1 MAVSKPVKL
10 SVHAIKISST
20 PRFLR
25 PFSTVAQ
32 NIFAAVQ
39 IKADGNVYCFLY
51 DLPFTA
57 DMVVDRIQKNYGI
70 DRFQRTLL
78 PFFRH
83 RQDLIRDPAYRSVR
97 HRQPVDILN
106 MRLNVAG
113 RHAFRIHGQD
123 LLFDILTDAGLVLF
137 QKLRFKLPFSVTGN
151 RNLDIAETGSQ
162 IFAAVAVPTIVRSLV
177 LVVVFAV
184 PKILIQ
190 FSLQTILHEFGNGFL
205 EQVLDVVH
213 AADVCHL

>member
-1 MAVSKPVKL
+1 M
-10 SVHAIKISST
+10 
-20 PRFLR
+20 
-25 PFSTVAQ
+25 
-32 NIFAAVQ
+32 
-39 IKADGNVYCFLY
+39 
-51 DLPFTA
+51 
-57 DMVVDRIQKNYGI
+57 DRIQKNYGI
-70 DRFQRTLL
+70 DRFQRPLL

-83 RQDLIRDPAYRSVR
+83 RQDLIRDPAYYRSVR

-137 QKLRFKLPFSVTGN
+137 QKLRFKLPFPVTEN
-151 RNLDIAETGSQ
+151 RNLDIAETGPQ
-162 IFAAVAVPTIVRSLV
+162 IFAAVAVPAVVRSFV

-184 PKILIQ
+184 AKILIQ
-190 FSLQTILHEFGNGFL
+190 FGLQTILHEFGNGFL